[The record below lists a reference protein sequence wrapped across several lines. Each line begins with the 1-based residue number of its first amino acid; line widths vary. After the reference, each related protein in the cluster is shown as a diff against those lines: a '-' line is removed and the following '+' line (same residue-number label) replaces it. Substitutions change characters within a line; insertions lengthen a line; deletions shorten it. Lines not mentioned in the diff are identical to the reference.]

1 MVNEPPGLAT
11 NTELCVS
18 EGNLVVFF
26 FPLITEKLTCA
37 VNILVPTCLNIV
49 LYIW

>member
-26 FPLITEKLTCA
+26 FSFNHREVDLC
-37 VNILVPTCLNIV
+37 C
-49 LYIW
+49 